1 MTANET
7 AEQLQSIQQLVAS
20 EQFADALEQLKSL
33 LDEDAD
39 QPDVLYMTAVCHRYL
54 RQWQEAQSYL
64 DRLLLLAPEH
74 GRGHQE
80 RGHLLRAQQRSG
92 AALLSY
98 QRACQI
104 NPALDASWRGQLE
117 MAVQVGDEA
126 QANQARHQLQRLKAL
141 PKPLIAVT
149 DLPVSYTHLTL
160 PTIYSV

>member
-1 MTANET
+1 MTATET

-20 EQFADALEQLKSL
+20 EQFAVALGQLTAL
-33 LDEDAD
+33 LDEHAEE
-39 QPDVLYMTAVCHRYL
+39 PDVLYMTAVCHRYL
-54 RQWQEAQSYL
+54 RQWDDAQSYL
-64 DRLLLLAPEH
+64 DRLLRLAPEH

-126 QANQARHQLQRLKAL
+126 QANQASHQLQRLKAL
-141 PKPLIAVT
+141 PKLLIAVT
-149 DLPVSYTHLTL
+149 AALYQRKLCH
-160 PTIYSV
+160 